1 MVISI
6 KNLLDDSIRK
16 AGISD
21 QVEASIV
28 CEEFNKIALE
38 ILGEQVKGKLKALY
52 VKNQTLTIAVMSSSI
67 GQEIKLH
74 EAAILE
80 KLNQKTGPNK
90 VERLRF
96 LV

>member
-1 MVISI
+1 MVIPI
-6 KNLLDDSIRK
+6 KNLLSGSIQRSGV
-16 AGISD
+16 AP
-21 QVEASIV
+21 QVEASLV

-38 ILGEQVKGKLKALY
+38 ILGENIRDKVKALY
-52 VKNQTLTIAVMSSSI
+52 IKNNTLSIAVMSSAL

-74 EAAILE
+74 ELEILQ
-80 KLNQKTGPNK
+80 KLNQKTGQNK

>member
-1 MVISI
+1 MIDSI
-6 KNLLDDSIRK
+6 KNLLGDSIKK

-21 QVEASIV
+21 QVEASVV
-28 CEEFNKIALE
+28 CEEFDKIAVE
-38 ILGEQVKGKLKALY
+38 ILGDQVKDKLRALY
-52 VKNQTLTIAVMSSSI
+52 VKNQTLTIAVMSSVM

-74 EAAILE
+74 EHEILE
-80 KLNQKTGPNK
+80 KLNQKTGQNK

>member
-1 MVISI
+1 MPISI
-6 KNLLDDSIRK
+6 KSLLSGSIQRSG
-16 AGISD
+16 AAPQI
-21 QVEASIV
+21 EASIV

-38 ILGEQVKGKLKALY
+38 ILGQDVKDKVKALY
-52 VKNQTLTIAVMSSSI
+52 IKNNTLSIAVMSSAL

-74 EAAILE
+74 ELEILQ
-80 KLNQKTGPNK
+80 KLNQKTGQNK

>member
-1 MVISI
+1 MINTI
-6 KNLLDDSIRK
+6 KNLLSGSIQRSGV
-16 AGISD
+16 APQI
-21 QVEASIV
+21 EASVV

-38 ILGEQVKGKLKALY
+38 ILGEAVRDKVKGLY
-52 VKNQTLTIAVMSSSI
+52 VKNQTLTIAVMSASI

-74 EAAILE
+74 EHEILE
-80 KLNQKTGPNK
+80 KLNAKTGKNK